1 MKTKIFFLIAVLVLG
16 AVLTACGP
24 ASITVQTQPPQRTIT
39 VTGTG
44 KVTLTPD
51 IAYISIGVHT
61 ENASAKEAVSGN
73 NTQAQAVIA
82 AIKGFGVADKDIQT
96 TNFSI
101 YPQQQSDANGK
112 VTGIIYV
119 VDNTVYVT
127 IRDLTKLG
135 DLLDSTVSAGA
146 NNINSIQ
153 FDVADKTA
161 ALSQARLAAV
171 ADAKKQADE
180 LTKATGVALG
190 EVQTISYYDST
201 APVTVQYAKADV
213 AAPAAASVPV
223 QAGSMQIYDHRDHR
237 LWIEINRLIVH
248 GYFQTSQITTKSQ
261 TSPAFATG
269 EVYNFRTLFPKEFSH
284 ADCRL
289 HRSWPDG
296 QVHRPEYSQS
306 RIPAGGP

>member
-1 MKTKIFFLIAVLVLG
+1 MKTKILFLIAVLLLG
-16 AVLTACGP
+16 TILAACAP
-24 ASITVQTQPPQRTIT
+24 SAITVQTQPTQRTIT

-61 ENASAKEAVSGN
+61 ENASAKQAVSQN
-73 NTQAQAVIA
+73 TTQAQAVIA

-101 YPQQQSDANGK
+101 NPQQQTDANGK
-112 VTGIIYV
+112 VTGITYV

-135 DLLDSTVSAGA
+135 DLLDSTVNAGA

-153 FDVADKTA
+153 FDVADKTG

-180 LTKATGVALG
+180 LTKATGVALDV
-190 EVQTISYYDST
+190 VQNISYMDTT
-201 APVTVQYAKADV
+201 APVTVQYDRSAML
-213 AAPAAASVPV
+213 AAPAAAPVPV
-223 QAGSMQIYDHRDHR
+223 QAGSMQIYTTVT
-237 LWIEINRLIVH
+237 IVY
-248 GYFQTSQITTKSQ
+248 GLK
-261 TSPAFATG
+261 
-269 EVYNFRTLFPKEFSH
+269 
-284 ADCRL
+284 
-289 HRSWPDG
+289 
-296 QVHRPEYSQS
+296 
-306 RIPAGGP
+306 

>member
-1 MKTKIFFLIAVLVLG
+1 MKTKIIFLFAILVLG

-24 ASITVQTQPPQRTIT
+24 ASIAVQTQPPQRTVT

-61 ENASAKEAVSGN
+61 ENASATEAVSGN
-73 NTQAQAVIA
+73 NTQAQAVIK

-101 YPQQQSDANGK
+101 NPQQQTDANGK
-112 VTGIIYV
+112 VTGIIYA

-127 IRDLTKLG
+127 VRDLTKLG
-135 DLLDSTVSAGA
+135 DLLDSSVTAGA

-180 LTKATGVALG
+180 LTKATGVTLDV
-190 EVQTISYYDST
+190 VQSISYMDT
-201 APVTVQYAKADV
+201 TTPVTVQYDRAAL

-223 QAGSMQIYDHRDHR
+223 QAGSMQIYTTVT
-237 LWIEINRLIVH
+237 IVY
-248 GYFQTSQITTKSQ
+248 GLK
-261 TSPAFATG
+261 
-269 EVYNFRTLFPKEFSH
+269 
-284 ADCRL
+284 
-289 HRSWPDG
+289 
-296 QVHRPEYSQS
+296 
-306 RIPAGGP
+306 

>member
-1 MKTKIFFLIAVLVLG
+1 MKTKTFFLIAVLVLG
-16 AVLTACGP
+16 TLLAACGP
-24 ASITVQTQPPQRTIT
+24 ASIAVQNQPPQRTVT

-61 ENASAKEAVSGN
+61 ENASAKDAVAGN
-73 NTQAQAVIA
+73 TTQAQAVIA

-101 YPQQQSDANGK
+101 NPQQQTDTNGK
-112 VTGIIYV
+112 VTSVTYV

-127 IRDLTKLG
+127 VRDLTKLG
-135 DLLDSTVSAGA
+135 DLLDSTVNAGA

-180 LTKATGVALG
+180 LTKATGVSLDV
-190 EVQTISYYDST
+190 VQSISYYDTT
-201 APVTVQYAKADV
+201 APVTVQYSRSDLM
-213 AAPAAASVPV
+213 AAPAAAPVPI
-223 QAGSMQIYDHRDHR
+223 QAGSMQIYTTVT
-237 LWIEINRLIVH
+237 IVY
-248 GYFQTSQITTKSQ
+248 GLK
-261 TSPAFATG
+261 
-269 EVYNFRTLFPKEFSH
+269 
-284 ADCRL
+284 
-289 HRSWPDG
+289 
-296 QVHRPEYSQS
+296 
-306 RIPAGGP
+306 

>member
-1 MKTKIFFLIAVLVLG
+1 MKTKFIFLIAVLVLG
-16 AVLTACGP
+16 MVLTACGP
-24 ASITVQTQPPQRTIT
+24 ASIAVQTQPPQRTIT

-61 ENASAKEAVSGN
+61 ENASAKDAVSGN

-96 TNFSI
+96 TDFSI
-101 YPQQQSDANGK
+101 NPQQQTDSTGK

-127 IRDLTKLG
+127 VRNLSKLG
-135 DLLDSTVSAGA
+135 DLLDSTVNAGA

-171 ADAKKQADE
+171 ADARKQADE
-180 LTKATGVALG
+180 LTKATGVTLEA
-190 EVQTISYYDST
+190 VQTISYYDTT
-201 APVTVQYAKADV
+201 APVTVQYARADIV
-213 AAPAAASVPV
+213 AAPASVPV
-223 QAGSMQIYDHRDHR
+223 QAGSMQIFTTVT
-237 LWIEINRLIVH
+237 IV
-248 GYFQTSQITTKSQ
+248 YVLK
-261 TSPAFATG
+261 
-269 EVYNFRTLFPKEFSH
+269 
-284 ADCRL
+284 
-289 HRSWPDG
+289 
-296 QVHRPEYSQS
+296 
-306 RIPAGGP
+306 